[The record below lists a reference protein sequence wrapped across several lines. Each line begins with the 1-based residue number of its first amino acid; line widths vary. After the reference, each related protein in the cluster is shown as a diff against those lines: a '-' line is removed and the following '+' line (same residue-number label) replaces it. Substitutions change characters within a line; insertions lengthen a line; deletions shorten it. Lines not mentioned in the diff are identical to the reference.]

1 MSALHYTGKNDT
13 REQGFMINT
22 HQEQALLLTLLQGR
36 DPTYTKSCTG
46 SDTFAT
52 SGSDPPAGSRAKT

>member
-13 REQGFMINT
+13 KEQGFMINT
-22 HQEQALLLTLLQGR
+22 HQEQALLL
-36 DPTYTKSCTG
+36 KSCTA

-52 SGSDPPAGSRAKT
+52 SGSDPPVGSRAKT